1 MLSNLKY
8 RDLSVVSLRKQ
19 PTFRDATTGFPA
31 KWRLRNERR
40 NSILMTR
47 HYPDLGI
54 ASDWLNQISH
64 AARPIRST
72 TQIAKSRLFSQAS
85 LWWAGQLFAEGE
97 KIIILDSGFYVLDSG
112 LPTTEN
118 WDSGFQQIAEFR
130 ISKPSISGFHKQ
142 KLPRLGFGKQ
152 KFPGFWN
159 PDYITCGN
167 GRNKAP
173 ECWVCLSYIKC
184 FRSVISNPRISNTV
198 RHSTAKITESMAI
211 TKYYYRIFKK
221 VIDFKAVFSLSYL
234 FLGVQPLWTWQRS
247 VLCGTGL
254 LTLFSVYLELA
265 NN

>member
-31 KWRLRNERR
+31 KWRLRNECR

-64 AARPIRST
+64 TARPIRST
-72 TQIAKSRLFSQAS
+72 TQIAKCRLFSQAS
-85 LWWAGQLFAEGE
+85 QWWAGQLFAEGE
-97 KIIILDSGFYVLDSG
+97 KIIILDSGFYVLDSE
-112 LPTTEN
+112 LPTSEN

-173 ECWVCLSYIKC
+173 ECWVCLSYIKLPKC
-184 FRSVISNPRISNTV
+184 YKQSQ
-198 RHSTAKITESMAI
+198 AKQYSGAFYS
-211 TKYYYRIFKK
+211 KNYREYGNRPNMII
-221 VIDFKAVFSLSYL
+221 VYL
-234 FLGVQPLWTWQRS
+234 KR
-247 VLCGTGL
+247 L
-254 LTLFSVYLELA
+254 LTLKLSFHFLTCF
-265 NN
+265 